1 MIVPAAVL
9 FDLDDTLFDQRHW
22 LDGAWDAVARR
33 AVELCGGVAWGLAD
47 ALRAVSADGGSAQG
61 GIIDRA
67 VASCGLEVAIAPL
80 VDAFRT
86 HEPDRLEPYP
96 GVRAGLPRLAATM
109 PIGIVTD
116 GDCGI
121 QQGKL
126 AALGLGDCLS
136 AVVLSDSLGRAHRK
150 PDPAPFRAALDALGA
165 DPVEVVFVGDNPLK
179 DVAGAAALGMTTI
192 RVRTGE
198 YGNLDGPVRPDVE
211 VADAAAAIEL
221 LLSWRSGRA

>member
-1 MIVPAAVL
+1 MIVPSAVL
-9 FDLDDTLFDQRHW
+9 FDLDDTLFDQRDW
-22 LDGAWDAVARR
+22 LDGAWAAVACR
-33 AVELCGGVAWGLAD
+33 AVELCGHPATGLAD
-47 ALRAVSADGGSAQG
+47 VLRAVSADGGSAQG

-67 VASCGLEVAIAPL
+67 VAQCGLDVAIPPL
-80 VDAFRT
+80 VEAFRT
-86 HEPDRLEPYP
+86 HRPDRLEPYP
-96 GVRAGLPRLAATM
+96 GVRDGLARLAAIM

-136 AVVLSDSLGRAHRK
+136 AVILSDSLGRSRRK

-165 DPVEVVFVGDNPLK
+165 EPARVVFVGDNPRK

-198 YGNLDGPVRPDVE
+198 YGALEGPVLPDVE
-211 VADAAAAIEL
+211 VADAAAAIDL
-221 LLSWRSGRA
+221 LLSWRSVRA

>member
-1 MIVPAAVL
+1 MIVPSAVL
-9 FDLDDTLFDQRHW
+9 FDLDDTLFDQRDW
-22 LDGAWDAVARR
+22 LDGAWAAVACR
-33 AVELCGGVAWGLAD
+33 AVELCGHPATGLAD
-47 ALRAVSADGGSAQG
+47 VLRAVSADGGSAQG

-67 VASCGLEVAIAPL
+67 VAQCGLDLAIAPL
-80 VDAFRT
+80 VEAFRT
-86 HEPDRLEPYP
+86 HRPDRLEPYP
-96 GVRAGLPRLAATM
+96 GVRDGLARLAAIM

-136 AVVLSDSLGRAHRK
+136 AVILSDSLGRSRRK

-165 DPVEVVFVGDNPLK
+165 EPAGVVFVGDNPRK

-198 YGNLDGPVRPDVE
+198 YGALEGPVLPDVE
-211 VADAAAAIEL
+211 VADAAAAIDL
-221 LLSWRSGRA
+221 LLSWRSVRA

>member
-1 MIVPAAVL
+1 MIVPSAVL
-9 FDLDDTLFDQRHW
+9 FDLDDTLFDQRDW
-22 LDGAWDAVARR
+22 LDGAWEAVACR
-33 AVELCGGVAWGLAD
+33 AAECCRADASGLAEV
-47 ALRAVSADGGSAQG
+47 LRTVAADGGSAQG

-67 VASCGLEVAIAPL
+67 VAACRLDVAIPPL
-80 VDAFRT
+80 VEAFRS
-86 HEPDRLEPYP
+86 HRPDRLEPYP
-96 GVRAGLPRLAATM
+96 GVRDGLARLAAIM

-126 AALGLGDCLS
+126 TALDLGDCLS
-136 AVVLSDSLGRAHRK
+136 AVVLSDSLGRSRRK

-165 DPVEVVFVGDNPLK
+165 DPAEVVFVGDNPRK

-198 YGNLDGPVRPDVE
+198 YRTLEGPVRADAE
-211 VADAAAAIEL
+211 VADVAAAIEL
-221 LLSWRSGRA
+221 LLSWRSGRP